1 MDITHKIV
9 LCGTGIGMGVGVW
22 EVVLEGERE
31 EAGAVVCM
39 CEGEGIK
46 VVDNVVNRVEKCG
59 VRGGEKA

>member
-1 MDITHKIV
+1 MRNGYWDPSA
-9 LCGTGIGMGVGVW
+9 VG
-22 EVVLEGERE
+22 EVILEGERE

-39 CEGEGIK
+39 CGGEGIK